1 MVTMC
6 QEQSG
11 RQNFDILSIY
21 AFTFSFCKT
30 LPSIFQRQIA
40 LYSPCRQPSVDV
52 TINSTSIK
60 PLLRVKNRPIIYFG
74 KVYDVDNPSAHV
86 DNDIYTHKEKDK
98 DRRKEESNHVYRLTY
113 SVQHFICKDKITF
126 GKTNKDKDKDKVLKR
141 PNMCYI
147 LEKQETQGFQI

>member
-126 GKTNKDKDKDKVLKR
+126 GKKTKTKTKTK
-141 PNMCYI
+141 C
-147 LEKQETQGFQI
+147 